1 MAAFIS
7 FQPSDY
13 FSTTTWSGDNTT
25 PRTIT
30 GVGFQP
36 DFSWL
41 KDVSAAHNHTVWDVV
56 RAAGSDNE
64 LTPNETLAEGGG
76 STAAY
81 GYLSAFA
88 ADGFT
93 VITGSSNN
101 SRVNETGDDYISWNF
116 KAGTTTGIDTTGT
129 TITPS
134 SYSFDQDRGQS
145 IVTYAGNTVAGA
157 TLAHGLGAVPEM
169 IVVKSINATQNWLT
183 YHKNMDPTAPE
194 DYYMSLNVV
203 ASRAASAAGW
213 NDTAPTAVN
222 IVLGSDNAVNGSYN
236 YMAYSFVGKSGYSKF
251 GGYEG
256 NGNANGPFVYT
267 GFRPNW
273 LMVKS
278 IDSGD
283 SWHIANV
290 KSSPF
295 NVSNKYILANSN
307 AAQVTSTTTDLI
319 DILSNGFKPRASNAQ
334 VNGTNG
340 YIYAAFAEFP
350 FVSSNDVPGVAR

>member
-1 MAAFIS
+1 MAAYIS

-13 FSTTTWSGDNTT
+13 FNSLLYSGTGASNAL
-25 PRTIT
+25 T

-36 DFSWL
+36 DFTWIKMTSGTHPHAL
-41 KDVSAAHNHTVWDVV
+41 FDSV
-56 RAAGSDNE
+56 RGVTKYLSSDA
-64 LTPNETLAEGGG
+64 TTAET
-76 STAAY
+76 TAAES
-81 GYLSAFA
+81 LKSF
-88 ADGFT
+88 DSTGFT
-93 VITGSSNN
+93 LGTNTVVNGSGNDN
-101 SRVNETGDDYISWNF
+101 VAYSW
-116 KAGTTTGIDTTGT
+116 KAGTTTGIDTTGA

-145 IVTYAGNTVAGA
+145 IVAYTGNSTTGA
-157 TLAHGLGAVPEM
+157 TLPHGLGATPDMYIIKTVNTAEGW
-169 IVVKSINATQNWLT
+169 VV
-183 YHKNMDPTAPE
+183 YHKNMDATAPE
-194 DYYMSLNVV
+194 DYFQYLNTTV
-203 ASRAASAAGW
+203 ARADDAGKW
-213 NDTAPTAVN
+213 NDTAPTSTVVSFGGSSNVN
-222 IVLGSDNAVNGSYN
+222 TGYT
-236 YMAYSFVGKSGYSKF
+236 YVGYFFKSIPGYSKF

-278 IDSGD
+278 IDSAD

-319 DILSNGFKPRASNAQ
+319 DVLSNGFKPRASNAQ
-334 VNGTNG
+334 VNGSHT

>member
-13 FSTTTWSGDNTT
+13 FNSLLYSGTGSSNAL
-25 PRTIT
+25 T

-36 DFSWL
+36 DFTWIKMTSGTHPHAL
-41 KDVSAAHNHTVWDVV
+41 FDSV
-56 RAAGSDNE
+56 RGATKYLSSDANSV
-64 LTPNETLAEGGG
+64 ET
-76 STAAY
+76 TAAES
-81 GYLSAFA
+81 LKSF
-88 ADGFT
+88 DSTGFT
-93 VITGSSNN
+93 LGTNTVVNGSGNDN
-101 SRVNETGDDYISWNF
+101 VAYSW

-134 SYSFDQDRGQS
+134 SYSFDQDRGIS
-145 IVTYAGNTVAGA
+145 IVTYAGNSTGGA
-157 TLAHGLGAVPEM
+157 TLAHGLGEVPEM
-169 IVVKSINATQNWLT
+169 IVVKSLNATQSWLT
-183 YHKNMDPTAPE
+183 YHKNMDVTAPE
-194 DYYMSLNVV
+194 DYYMALNVV

-236 YMAYSFVGKSGYSKF
+236 YNAYSFVSKSGYSKL

-256 NGNANGPFVYT
+256 NGNADGPFVYT

-290 KSSPF
+290 KSSPY
-295 NVSNKYILANSN
+295 NVSNKYLLANST
-307 AAQVTSTTTDLI
+307 AAEVTSTTTDLI

-340 YIYAAFAEFP
+340 YVYAAFAEFP

>member
-1 MAAFIS
+1 MAYIS

-13 FSTTTWSGDNTT
+13 YNTSLWTGNDTARDITSPDFATDMVWIKDRDKVESGKIFNSVSGANKFLYTAENYVEN
-25 PRTIT
+25 T
-30 GVGFQP
+30 GVTN
-36 DFSWL
+36 
-41 KDVSAAHNHTVWDVV
+41 A
-56 RAAGSDNE
+56 
-64 LTPNETLAEGGG
+64 LTAFI
-76 STAAY
+76 ST
-81 GYLSAFA
+81 
-88 ADGFT
+88 GFT
-93 VITGSSNN
+93 LGTDSSNN
-101 SRVNETGDDYISWNF
+101 GINESGDKIISWNW
-116 KAGTTTGIDTTGT
+116 KMGTTTGIDTTGT

-145 IVTYAGNTVAGA
+145 IVTYTGNSTGGA

-169 IVVKSINATQNWLT
+169 IIVKSLNATQSWLT
-183 YHKNMDPTAPE
+183 YHHKMDPTAPE
-194 DYYMSLNVV
+194 DYYMALNVV

-236 YMAYSFVGKSGYSKF
+236 YNAYSFVGKKGYSKF

-290 KSSPF
+290 KSSPY
-295 NVSNKYILANSN
+295 NVANKYLLANST
-307 AAQVTSTTTDLI
+307 AAEVTSTTTDLI
-319 DILSNGFKPRASNAQ
+319 DILATGFKPRASNAQ
-334 VNGTNG
+334 VNGSNT
-340 YIYAAFAEFP
+340 YVYAAFAEFP
-350 FVSSNDVPGVAR
+350 VVSSNDVPGVAR